1 MDKTKFLNSYYPDN
15 TGSSG
20 PLGTILMVM
29 ITIALAALVLLVAI
43 PSPYLYDL
51 SIPSIF
57 KITKIRH
64 DDGYGRVN
72 FDSYMVVK
80 NTGSSSYY
88 NWNLVVLTYV
98 NGAQI
103 PAEIPTLN
111 AYAQSQDHIHHG
123 VQNLG
128 GSGSDGTRKKGN
140 ALWVPGASLWIDY
153 QNGTFHP
160 GDMVTIEVYD
170 NTTKQILS
178 RDMYKA

>member
-1 MDKTKFLNSYYPDN
+1 LNPQHPED
-15 TGSSG
+15 TGSSS

-29 ITIALAALVLLVAI
+29 ITIVLAALVLLVAI
-43 PSPYLYDL
+43 PTPYLYDM
-51 SIPSIF
+51 SVPSIF

-64 DDGYGRVN
+64 DDGHGRVN

-88 NWNLVVLTYV
+88 NWNLFVLTYV

-111 AYAQSQDHIHHG
+111 ANAQAADHIHHG

-128 GSGSDGTRKKGN
+128 GFGSEGTRKKGD
-140 ALWVPGASLWIDY
+140 ALWVSGASLSIDY
-153 QNGTFHP
+153 KDGTFHP